1 MIMKKK
7 QFDGLV
13 DFAILSMK
21 YKTRLTKKFINR
33 KKYEDPDPRKIFS
46 YIPGTIIEILVSEG
60 EEVAEGAPLLVFEA
74 MKMVNHVSMPF
85 DGTIKTIYIK
95 SGDRIPKN
103 ELMIEI
109 E

>member
-1 MIMKKK
+1 MKKK
-7 QFDGLV
+7 KFDGLV

-33 KKYEDPDPRKIFS
+33 KKYEDPNPKHLYS
-46 YIPGTIIEILVSEG
+46 YIPGTILEVFALEG
-60 EEVAEGAPLLVFEA
+60 EELAAGSPILVFEA
-74 MKMVNHVSMPF
+74 MKMVNHISMPF
-85 DGTIKTIYIK
+85 DGKIK
-95 SGDRIPKN
+95 SIHVKVGDRIPKN

>member
-1 MIMKKK
+1 MKKK
-7 QFDGLV
+7 KIEGLV

-33 KKYEDPDPRKIFS
+33 KKYEDPNPKHIFS
-46 YIPGTIIEILVSEG
+46 YIPGTILEVFVTEG
-60 EEVAEGAPLLVFEA
+60 EEVAMGAPLLVFEA

-85 DGTIKTIYIK
+85 DGKIAKINVK
-95 SGDRIPKN
+95 VGDRIPKN